1 LHFEKVVLKKNKL
14 ICYFDTASTDNFFQS
29 DDFSHMMRQL
39 QSHSKKGI
47 LKERKQG
54 ENTRLLL
61 SFEEVKT
68 IEEALRCLA
77 ELQPTAV

>member
-1 LHFEKVVLKKNKL
+1 
-14 ICYFDTASTDNFFQS
+14 
-29 DDFSHMMRQL
+29 MMGEL

-77 ELQPTAV
+77 ELKPTTA

>member
-1 LHFEKVVLKKNKL
+1 MLNL
-14 ICYFDTASTDNFFQS
+14 
-29 DDFSHMMRQL
+29 DDFSFMIKQL

-61 SFEEVKT
+61 SFENIKT

-77 ELQPTAV
+77 ELKTTTV

>member
-1 LHFEKVVLKKNKL
+1 MVG
-14 ICYFDTASTDNFFQS
+14 
-29 DDFSHMMRQL
+29 QL

-54 ENTRLLL
+54 VNSRLLL

-68 IEEALRCLA
+68 IEEALCCLA
-77 ELQPTAV
+77 ELQPTTV